1 MFKNKN
7 LTKKKNDNRANFKND
22 ECYYTLPP
30 IITLIKGFRT
40 TQGTKVWAYQLVQT
54 LQIQSE
60 KTYV

>member
-1 MFKNKN
+1 MLKNKN

-22 ECYYTLPP
+22 ECNYTLPP